1 MMNKHLF
8 SFIVSALCLIF
19 SSGLMAQTTN
29 WREVYKV
36 KKKDTI
42 YGIANQFGIS
52 IPDLVKANPEMAK
65 EGYTLKKGDILYI
78 PNVGEKP
85 KASQTKQETQSSVV
99 KVGIMLPLHNNDGDG
114 LRMVEYYRGFLLAVD
129 QLKQE
134 GLSVDVKSWNV
145 PQDADIRNILLQ
157 DGAKECNIIFGP
169 LYTKQVSAL
178 SGFCKTYNIKLVIP
192 FSIESSEVNSN
203 SQIFQI
209 YQPSARVLQ
218 TTAEI
223 FVNRFK
229 NFHPILID
237 CNDPS
242 TAKGEFTKELRK
254 QLDKNNIVYSLTNIN
269 SPSESFAKAFDRVRP
284 NIVILNASSSPK
296 LNEVFTKLD
305 FLTSTNPNLK
315 ISMFGHTE
323 WLMYE
328 KYDIKNFKKY
338 DVYIPSTYY
347 YNPTSERFITFNKAY
362 KSWFHTDMMQQYIPR
377 FAITGFDHAEYFLRG
392 YRKFGQNFIGSPAQ
406 STYQPIQTPLH
417 FGRIPGGGMIN
428 QNFQLIHYTDSKIE
442 TIVY

>member
-1 MMNKHLF
+1 MMNKRLF
-8 SFIVSALCLIF
+8 SFIVSALCFVF
-19 SSGLMAQTTN
+19 SSGLMAQTIN

-78 PNVGEKP
+78 PNEP
-85 KASQTKQETQSSVV
+85 KASQAKQVTQSSFV

-157 DGAKECNIIFGP
+157 EGAKECNIIFGP

-192 FSIESSEVNSN
+192 FSIESSEVNTN

-229 NFHPILID
+229 NYHPILID
-237 CNDPS
+237 CNDLS

-305 FLTSTNPNLK
+305 LLTSTNPNLK

-338 DVYIPSTYY
+338 DVYIPSTY
-347 YNPTSERFITFNKAY
+347 
-362 KSWFHTDMMQQYIPR
+362 
-377 FAITGFDHAEYFLRG
+377 
-392 YRKFGQNFIGSPAQ
+392 
-406 STYQPIQTPLH
+406 
-417 FGRIPGGGMIN
+417 
-428 QNFQLIHYTDSKIE
+428 
-442 TIVY
+442 